1 MTGAAG
7 RHIAVGLGLAE
18 FPFATMGG
26 FWRWVDFCEQGGVDS
41 LWQTDRLVSREPILE
56 AMAAMA
62 AIAGRTRRVKFG
74 MNVVSLA
81 MRDPVVLAKQCA
93 TIDALS
99 EGRLLPGFGIGS
111 PLAPEWQAMGLEPKE
126 RGRRTDEALEVLRL
140 LFTGE
145 KVDFAGRHYTLRGA
159 SISPKPMQAELPM
172 WIGGGSEA
180 AVKRTAKLGTGWQG
194 GPETPAEAG
203 AVIAGIRAALTETG
217 RTIEEDHYGAA
228 FAYRFGTADDP
239 AVSRAM
245 ESYRKRTGRDPS
257 ERFVVGGAEQVLAR
271 LAEYVDAGVS
281 KFILRP
287 AATGDEDMLAQT
299 RMLIEQVLPAVAAR
313 WPRPRKQAA

>member
-1 MTGAAG
+1 MTGTAG

-26 FWRWVDFCEQGGVDS
+26 FWAWVDLCEQGGVDS

-99 EGRLLPGFGIGS
+99 GGRLLPGFGIGS

-145 KVDFAGRHYTLRGA
+145 KVDFEGRHYRLRGA
-159 SISPKPMQAELPM
+159 SIAPGPVQAELPI

-180 AVKRTAKLGTGWQG
+180 AVKRTARLGTGWQG
-194 GPETPAEAG
+194 GPETPAEAA
-203 AVIAGIRAALTETG
+203 AVVAGIKAALAGTG
-217 RTIEEDHYGAA
+217 RAIEEDHYGAA
-228 FAYRFGTADDP
+228 FAYRFGAADDP
-239 AVSRAM
+239 ALLRAM
-245 ESYRKRTGRDPS
+245 DSYRRRTGRDPS

-271 LAEYVDAGVS
+271 LADYVEAGVS

-287 AATGDEDMLAQT
+287 AATGDEEMLAQT
-299 RMLIEQVLPAVAAR
+299 RLLIEQVLPAVAAR

>member
-7 RHIAVGLGLAE
+7 RHVAVGLGLAE
-18 FPFATMGG
+18 FPFTSMGG
-26 FWRWVDFCEQGGVDS
+26 FWRWVDLCEQGGVDS
-41 LWQTDRLVSREPILE
+41 LWQTDRLISREPILE

-111 PLAPEWQAMGLEPKE
+111 PLAPEWQAMALDPKE

-159 SISPKPMQAELPM
+159 CIAPKPVQAELPM

-180 AVKRTAKLGTGWQG
+180 AVKRTARLGTGWQG

-203 AVIAGIRAALTETG
+203 AVIAGIKAALAET
-217 RTIEEDHYGAA
+217 RRAIEEDHYGAA
-228 FAYRFGTADDP
+228 FAYRFGSAEEP
-239 AVSRAM
+239 GVARAM
-245 ESYRKRTGRDPS
+245 ESYRRRTGRDPA

-271 LAEYVDAGVS
+271 LGEYVEAGVS

-287 AATGDEDMLAQT
+287 AASGDEEMLAQT

-313 WPRPRKQAA
+313 WPRPRKAAA

>member
-1 MTGAAG
+1 MTGLAG

-26 FWRWVDFCEQGGVDS
+26 FWRWVDLCEQGGVDS
-41 LWQTDRLVSREPILE
+41 LWQTDRLISKEPILE

-111 PLAPEWQAMGLEPKE
+111 PLAPEWQAMGLDPKE

-145 KVDFAGRHYTLRGA
+145 KVDFAGRFYTLRGA
-159 SISPKPMQAELPM
+159 SIAPRPMQAELPI
-172 WIGGGSEA
+172 WIGGGSDA
-180 AVKRTAKLGTGWQG
+180 AVKRTARIGTGWQG

-203 AVIAGIRAALTETG
+203 EVVAGIKAALAETG
-217 RTIEEDHYGAA
+217 RVIEEDHYGAA

-271 LAEYVDAGVS
+271 LAEYVEAGVS

-287 AATGDEDMLAQT
+287 AASGEEEMLAQT
-299 RMLIEQVLPAVAAR
+299 RLLIEQVLPAVGAR
-313 WPRPRKQAA
+313 WPRPRKAAA